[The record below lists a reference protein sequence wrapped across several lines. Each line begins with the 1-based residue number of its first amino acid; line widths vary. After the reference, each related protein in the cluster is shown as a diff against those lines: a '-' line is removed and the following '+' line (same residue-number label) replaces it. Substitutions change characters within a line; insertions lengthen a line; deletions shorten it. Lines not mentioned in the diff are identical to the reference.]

1 MNLEDL
7 DNRLAAPTREPAG
20 TPAFEFQDWMAFLDR
35 RDCEFMILHFV
46 EEWEHE
52 TAAVFNLKKKLA
64 RHLKSRM
71 SRASPS
77 EKRVDRCCRHEQP
90 NYSQGG
96 AYTRECRNRC
106 FRFLESRRQHWPHA
120 LLLFVRRTALK
131 LLHLAGRSAPINAAG
146 TYAPVE

>member
-52 TAAVFNLKKKLA
+52 IALSSTQ
-64 RHLKSRM
+64 RKSLR
-71 SRASPS
+71 
-77 EKRVDRCCRHEQP
+77 
-90 NYSQGG
+90 G
-96 AYTRECRNRC
+96 
-106 FRFLESRRQHWPHA
+106 
-120 LLLFVRRTALK
+120 
-131 LLHLAGRSAPINAAG
+131 I
-146 TYAPVE
+146 